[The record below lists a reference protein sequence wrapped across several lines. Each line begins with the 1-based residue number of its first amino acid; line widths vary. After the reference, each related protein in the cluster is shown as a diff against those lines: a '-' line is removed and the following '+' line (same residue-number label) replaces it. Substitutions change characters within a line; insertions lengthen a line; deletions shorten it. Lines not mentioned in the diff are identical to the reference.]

1 MSIKHLGLL
10 LIIFLT
16 ACQSSK
22 TTIQT
27 TFNIEES
34 TGFKEEQKQLL
45 KQQLET
51 RLWENGY
58 KKMIIAIKDNQ
69 VVVQGKV
76 NWKKPEDK
84 EQYYTLFESNKL
96 SFWPTFRMTDSSVQ
110 NLDTTIFTIP
120 AFKKNPAPYPESVLG
135 ICYEESQ
142 LLPIATTLTK
152 KLVGIQ
158 NLKLAWSIATNN
170 YVDVDTPYHQLHLIN
185 TEGQVHPS
193 LTEQDIVNASA
204 QLSVFSNR
212 YEVAFQFTPAATKI
226 WYEMTDRA
234 ANDNHRNIVMI
245 LNNSVV
251 MAPRVMQPIA
261 QGRVNLSGDFT
272 KEEAEKLAQK
282 ISLGRL
288 IIDLALAEEKFM
300 DKKKK

>member
-27 TFNIEES
+27 TFNIKEK
-34 TGFKEEQKQLL
+34 TPIKEEQKETL

-58 KKMIIAIKDNQ
+58 KKMIIEIKDNQ

-96 SFWPTFRMTDSSVQ
+96 SFWPTFRMTDSSFQ

-120 AFKKNPAPYPESVLG
+120 AFKRNLVFYPESVLG

-142 LLPIATTLTK
+142 LLPIVATLTK

-158 NLKLAWSIATNN
+158 NLKLVWSIATNN
-170 YVDVDTPYHQLHLIN
+170 YVDVDTSYYQLHLIN

-226 WYEMTDRA
+226 WYEMTERA
-234 ANDNHRNIVMI
+234 AKDNRNIVMI

-251 MAPRVMQPIA
+251 MAPRVMQPIT

-288 IIDLALAEEKFM
+288 IIDLALAEEKIM